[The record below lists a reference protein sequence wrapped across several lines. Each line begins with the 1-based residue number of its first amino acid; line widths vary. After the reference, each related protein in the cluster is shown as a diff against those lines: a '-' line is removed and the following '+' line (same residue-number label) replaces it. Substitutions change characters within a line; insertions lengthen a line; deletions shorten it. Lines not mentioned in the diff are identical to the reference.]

1 MEIGGLPLHPLVI
14 HSTVVLTPVAA
25 LCALAYAVVGR
36 WRDRLRWPMVA
47 LALVATGSVVAAY
60 LTGRNLLES
69 RPALGTKPLVAT
81 HEDRATLLLWV
92 ALGFAGVS
100 AATAWLHTR
109 TGAVQVVLRVALTIV
124 ALAVL
129 VQVVRT
135 GDAGSR
141 AVWEVLG

>member
-14 HSTVVLTPVAA
+14 HAAVVFGPLAA
-25 LCALAYAVVGR
+25 LCALTYALVGR

-47 LALVATGSVVAAY
+47 LAVVATGSIVAAY
-60 LTGRNLLES
+60 LTGRNFLES
-69 RPALGTKPLVAT
+69 RPALETLPLVET
-81 HEDRATLLLWV
+81 HEARAGLLLWMALAFGAVSVV
-92 ALGFAGVS
+92 AG
-100 AATAWLHTR
+100 WLHAR
-109 TGAVQVVLRVALTIV
+109 TGATQVVLRTALAVA

-141 AVWEVLG
+141 AVWGVLG